1 MGNTSACLSL
11 DGTLSN
17 TLSMTLLIRNRT
29 TPCCK
34 FRPSYPLIP
43 VLKVIKEKKRGKQL
57 IHRRPNAKKA
67 GKKFRLIW
75 NRKILNLT
83 TFCRICR
90 FFFLG
95 L

>member
-17 TLSMTLLIRNRT
+17 TLSMKLLIRNRT

-43 VLKVIKEKKRGKQL
+43 VLKVIKEKK
-57 IHRRPNAKKA
+57 NAA
-67 GKKFRLIW
+67 
-75 NRKILNLT
+75 NS
-83 TFCRICR
+83 
-90 FFFLG
+90 
-95 L
+95 